1 MWIILFGL
9 SALVVGL
16 GVWVARQPDSFW
28 IERSA
33 LIAAA
38 PARVF
43 AEVNDFQRWHQ
54 WSPWAKR
61 DPAMQVNYS
70 GPATGVGAT
79 YHWVGNRQVGEG
91 RASIVASQPAQLVR
105 MQLEFLKPFQASNV
119 AEFYFQAEDGGTRV
133 SWSMTG
139 RSNFISKA
147 MGLLCNMDKMVGADF
162 EQGLAQL
169 AAIAEAA
176 QGRAV

>member
-1 MWIILFGL
+1 MWIILLGL
-9 SALVVGL
+9 SAILVGL
-16 GVWVARQPDSFW
+16 ALWVARQPDSFW

-33 LIAAA
+33 LIAA
-38 PARVF
+38 PPTRVF
-43 AEVNDFQRWHQ
+43 AEVNDFHRWHR

-61 DPAMQVNYS
+61 DLAMQVSYS
-70 GPATGVGAT
+70 GPASGVGAV

-91 RASIVASQPAQLVR
+91 RATI
-105 MQLEFLKPFQASNV
+105 V

-133 SWSMTG
+133 NWSMTG

-169 AAIAEAA
+169 GALAEAA
-176 QGRAV
+176 